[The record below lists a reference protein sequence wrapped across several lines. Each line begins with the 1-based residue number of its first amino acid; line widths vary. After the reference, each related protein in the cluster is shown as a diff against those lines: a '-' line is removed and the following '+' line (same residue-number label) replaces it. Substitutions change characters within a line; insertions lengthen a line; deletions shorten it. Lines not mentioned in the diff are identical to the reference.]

1 MRMMACPP
9 LAMAAVCQRRG
20 REGGACVVEHRVQ
33 MAVGVERP
41 LDEVLDC
48 GRLADVGGDGQ
59 RLATQGPD
67 LLGRMAR
74 REWGSRVAARREKAL
89 PRVG

>member
-1 MRMMACPP
+1 MRMIACPP
-9 LAMAAVCQRRG
+9 LARAAVCQRRG
-20 REGGACVVEHRVQ
+20 REGGACVVQRRVQ

-48 GRLADVGGDGQ
+48 GRLADAGGDGQ
-59 RLATQGPD
+59 HLATQGAD

-74 REWGSRVAARREKAL
+74 RESGSRVAARREKAL
-89 PRVG
+89 QRVG

>member
-1 MRMMACPP
+1 
-9 LAMAAVCQRRG
+9 
-20 REGGACVVEHRVQ
+20 

-48 GRLADVGGDGQ
+48 GRLTDVGGDGQ
-59 RLATQGPD
+59 RLATLGVD
-67 LLGRMAR
+67 LLGRMAC

-89 PRVG
+89 KRVG